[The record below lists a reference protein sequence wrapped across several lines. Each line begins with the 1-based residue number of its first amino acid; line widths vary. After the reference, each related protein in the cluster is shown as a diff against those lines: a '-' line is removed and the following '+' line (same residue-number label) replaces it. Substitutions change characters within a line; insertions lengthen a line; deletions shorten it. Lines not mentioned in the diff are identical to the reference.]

1 MTYALPGTTHQLVEL
16 PDGITLSVYEA
27 APAEVAADRPVV
39 VFSHG
44 FPELAFSWRQQL
56 AAASAAGYRA
66 VAPDQRGYGGSSRP
80 EAVTDYDIH
89 HLTGDLVALLDHL
102 GVERAVFVGHDWGG
116 FVVWQMPLLHP
127 DRVAGVVGVNT
138 PYIPRLPIRPTEVFR
153 MAGGDGMYIL
163 EFQEPGVADEILLR
177 DVPGLYDALFRTARS
192 PEEMAEAA
200 AANPYVPGGPT
211 TFE

>member
-1 MTYALPGTTHQLVEL
+1 MTYAIPGTTHQMVDLA
-16 PDGITLSVYEA
+16 DGVTLSVYEA
-27 APAEVAADRPVV
+27 APADGGGERPVV
-39 VFSHG
+39 IFSHG
-44 FPELAFSWRQQL
+44 FPDLAYSWRSQL
-56 AAASAAGYRA
+56 AAVSSAGYRA

-80 EAVTDYDIH
+80 AAITDYDIQ

-102 GVERAVFVGHDWGG
+102 DVERAVFVGHDWGG
-116 FVVWQMPLLHP
+116 FIVWQMPLLHP

-138 PYIPRLPIRPTEVFR
+138 PYIPRLPIPPTEVFR

-192 PEEMAEAA
+192 PEEMAAA
-200 AANPYVPGGPT
+200 AAEHP
-211 TFE
+211 